1 MSTDRWMDKEVVV
14 HIHNGIFSSVQFS
27 HLVMSDSLRPHQS
40 QHARPL
46 CPSPTPKVQPNSCPL
61 SWCCHWT
68 ILSSVRWLIN
78 TWIDAQH
85 HSLLEECKSKTTMR
99 YHLTLD
105 RMTII
110 KLKKKNSQITS
121 AGEGVKK
128 RELYCTAGGDVN
140 WYSHYGRQYGDP
152 LKNQE

>member
-1 MSTDRWMDKEVVV
+1 
-14 HIHNGIFSSVQFS
+14 
-27 HLVMSDSLRPHQS
+27 
-40 QHARPL
+40 
-46 CPSPTPKVQPNSCPL
+46 
-61 SWCCHWT
+61 
-68 ILSSVRWLIN
+68 
-78 TWIDAQH
+78 
-85 HSLLEECKSKTTMR
+85 MR

-140 WYSHYGRQYGDP
+140 
-152 LKNQE
+152 